1 MSKSENNHDN
11 SDLQMLK
18 EEVSE
23 KEYQN
28 AQYEAEK
35 KKTAD
40 RQRISCAFLYH

>member
-23 KEYQN
+23 KDDMLPIE
-28 AQYEAEK
+28 
-35 KKTAD
+35 
-40 RQRISCAFLYH
+40 